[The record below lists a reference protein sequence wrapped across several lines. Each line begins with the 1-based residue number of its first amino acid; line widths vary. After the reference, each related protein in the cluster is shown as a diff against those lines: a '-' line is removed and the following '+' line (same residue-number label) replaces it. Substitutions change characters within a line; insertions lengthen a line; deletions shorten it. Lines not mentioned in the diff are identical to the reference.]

1 LISGLTR
8 IFHKLTRPRL
18 SIDSPALFSQ
28 SAVWIT
34 TALLQKKHWE
44 TNILRDHHANLWNIR
59 VKSIKDKRTRFRIE
73 ARLNQVSNGYFG
85 DHKLIDAQIG
95 ELRFFFGGGLRI
107 YYTIRAEEIILLL
120 NGGDKTS
127 QKNDIEQSITLFN
140 QLEES

>member
-1 LISGLTR
+1 MSLTCYNWTMKYKLLTT
-8 IFHKLTRPRL
+8 HKF
-18 SIDSPALFSQ
+18 DKWF
-28 SAVWIT
+28 
-34 TALLQKKHWE
+34 
-44 TNILRDHHANLWNIR
+44 
-59 VKSIKDKRTRFRIE
+59 KSIKDKRTRFRIE